1 MGGRSSN
8 FKYNFNT
15 GETQTQKSN
24 ITPLIDDDNDT
35 ISERNHYL
43 VDELQEKHHIL
54 CQSTDNF
61 GYDVMTANLAK
72 INATLDKY
80 PQIKASL
87 KNHELNI
94 RGAEFDKTNT
104 VACFSYT
111 PGKDDGMTI
120 FLGKNAYDKN
130 KVEIERVTDNQVNQK
145 SWSPCDKENLIN
157 HTIMHEYG
165 HFIETKIINKLIKKD
180 HNLETLNP
188 ADKIALFDAYAKKIK
203 HEILVIQKAKFNKDG
218 DFISNYGNRNSKE
231 FFAET
236 FANLV
241 NTKKPTTLARSLE
254 IYIRENL

>member
-24 ITPLIDDDNDT
+24 IIPLIDDDNDT

-120 FLGKNAYDKN
+120 FLGKNAYDRSK
-130 KVEIERVTDNQVNQK
+130 KEIESITENQVSSK
-145 SWSPCDKENLIN
+145 KWSQCDDENLIN

-165 HFIETKIINKLIKKD
+165 HFVETQIINKIIKKD
-180 HNLETLNP
+180 HNIENLSPVE
-188 ADKIALFDAYAKKIK
+188 KISIFDAYARRIK
-203 HEILVIQKAKFNKDG
+203 RDIIHIQKEKFNTYN
-218 DFISNYGNRNSKE
+218 DFISEYGNYNSKE

-241 NTKKPTTLARSLE
+241 NSKNPTTLAKSLE
-254 IYIRENL
+254 IYLKENL